1 MRPLAAGLAAWL
13 ALAAPVLAEP
23 LVCTGNEPF
32 WRLDI
37 DGSRG
42 QWWWIDAG
50 SEGAVAEGTP
60 GRLDLGQRV
69 VTGWR
74 GPVTRP
80 VAGELVAI
88 VDTESCQDSMADQ
101 RFPLTARLSMPD
113 GRLLLGC
120 CRGAAGPARVAI
132 GALVDRPPEDWS
144 RYLADLLPVI
154 GACYPLVSGASRVTK
169 AWPMNRGMAGARI
182 ESADGRR
189 WDCVAPL
196 AGGGIDSLQQLAPD
210 EPALPDEGLPVFVP
224 GAGSQPEGCPRFEQV
239 VEPDGGIVGWL
250 SVGRCTTVTPVTK
263 PAAASRPASLSRR
276 GWAADPK
283 KRLPP
288 QPEQRP
294 PS

>member
-1 MRPLAAGLAAWL
+1 MRPLAAGLAVWL
-13 ALAAPVLAEP
+13 ALAAPALAEP

-154 GACYPLVSGASRVTK
+154 EACYPLVSGAARVTK

-196 AGGGIDSLQQLAPD
+196 AGGGIDSLQQLPPD
-210 EPALPDEGLPVFVP
+210 EPALPGEGLPVFVP

-239 VEPDGGIVGWL
+239 VEPDGTVRGWL
-250 SVGRCTTVTPVTK
+250 SAGRCVTIAPVTK